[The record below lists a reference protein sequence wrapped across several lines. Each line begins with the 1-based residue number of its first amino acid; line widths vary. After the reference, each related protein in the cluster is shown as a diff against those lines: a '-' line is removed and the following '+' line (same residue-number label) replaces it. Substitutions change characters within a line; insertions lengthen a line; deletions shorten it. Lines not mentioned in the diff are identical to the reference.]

1 VGDRVSVADGQDRG
15 GEGPGGSIRCA
26 REKERETGHRW
37 GSDMR
42 ARVAQRRA
50 AWFKLDLKQKS
61 EFKWFKTFSNRFKIW
76 SIRKVLFL
84 AWKN

>member
-1 VGDRVSVADGQDRG
+1 
-15 GEGPGGSIRCA
+15 
-26 REKERETGHRW
+26 
-37 GSDMR
+37 MR